1 MSEPFIGEIRM
12 FAGNYAPKYWGFCEG
27 QYIGT
32 SENPSL
38 FSLLHNIYGGDGVST
53 FALPDMRGR
62 LPVGD
67 GAGPGLTN
75 RQLGERF
82 GRELEYLSEH
92 NMPPHNHAFRAS
104 QDQVDGALPAEK
116 LLGNTA
122 PNELYEDIDLTDT
135 IVPLNEKCIEST
147 GGGQPHPNVM
157 PFLCVNFII
166 ALKGVYPP
174 RS

>member
-62 LPVGD
+62 LPVG
-67 GAGPGLTN
+67 
-75 RQLGERF
+75 
-82 GRELEYLSEH
+82 
-92 NMPPHNHAFRAS
+92 M
-104 QDQVDGALPAEK
+104 
-116 LLGNTA
+116 
-122 PNELYEDIDLTDT
+122 
-135 IVPLNEKCIEST
+135 VPD
-147 GGGQPHPNVM
+147 PD
-157 PFLCVNFII
+157 
-166 ALKGVYPP
+166 
-174 RS
+174 